1 MYLCIIHKRKNEKP
15 IQPCSVKRCVAR
27 RTRRSADPPHP
38 QPTALSPDGAPVPGA
53 EGFGKD
59 IRGFCDWSVGEQR
72 PVCMALSVMP
82 HVPDHQKGY
91 VILAFFVTSSF

>member
-1 MYLCIIHKRKNEKP
+1 MRSLFSRAASN
-15 IQPCSVKRCVAR
+15 VALHGVHGGQL
-27 RTRRSADPPHP
+27 TPPHP